1 MMAGTLSVE
10 YLVGGVSVQIETQGI
25 VGLLSLQAVS
35 VGRLHCFAC
44 VSENKSTLLPFFV
57 VSVESI

>member
-1 MMAGTLSVE
+1 M
-10 YLVGGVSVQIETQGI
+10 QIETQGI

-44 VSENKSTLLPFFV
+44 VSGNKSTLLPFFV